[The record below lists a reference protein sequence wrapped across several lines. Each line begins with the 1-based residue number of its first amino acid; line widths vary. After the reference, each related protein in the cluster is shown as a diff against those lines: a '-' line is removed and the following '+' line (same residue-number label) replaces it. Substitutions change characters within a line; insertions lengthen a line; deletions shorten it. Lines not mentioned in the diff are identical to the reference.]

1 MTRIALGVFALLGFT
16 LNVAPALAQEAKPAA
31 EPPTEAEA
39 DATVKADITPDIDL
53 DDPLLE
59 GDATATT
66 GENPLADPSAPKTAA
81 KPGESPESIAA
92 AATAAR
98 YRDIV
103 VVPRKD
109 FLKTGR
115 LELSPFSGI
124 TINDPLIRHYAFGGE
139 LTYFLT
145 DVFGIGVQGMY
156 MLKEQTDR
164 EGLNGLQYNR
174 TASINRFHWQASF
187 NFTYVPI
194 YGKFALFNRHI
205 IHWETYASAGVGMI
219 QTEIIPRRRAQESFT
234 TNAIAPNAGMG
245 IRLFLTK
252 WMTANVAIRD
262 YVFNDKFE
270 PTNRTENQ
278 PPDVVKE
285 NAEPQIVHNIM
296 VYAGVGFYLP
306 PSFSYRS
313 PR

>member
-1 MTRIALGVFALLGFT
+1 MTRTAFGVFSLLGLI
-16 LNVAPALAQEAKPAA
+16 LNVAPAMAQGAKPAA
-31 EPPTEAEA
+31 EPAEAEEE
-39 DATVKADITPDIDL
+39 TSVKADITADINL

-59 GDATATT
+59 ADAKTA
-66 GENPLADPSAPKTAA
+66 GENPLADPSKAVPPAD
-81 KPGESPESIAA
+81 KPGESAEDVAA

-115 LELSPFSGI
+115 LELAPFSGI
-124 TINDPLIRHYAFGGE
+124 TVNDPLIRHYAFGGD

-145 DVFGIGVQGMY
+145 DVFGVGLQGMY

-174 TASINRFHWQASF
+174 TASINRYHWQASL

-205 IHWETYASAGVGMI
+205 VHWETYASAGVGMI
-219 QTEIIPRRRAQESFT
+219 QTEIIPRRRAQKTFT
-234 TNAIAPNAGMG
+234 TNAITPNAGMG
-245 IRLFLTK
+245 IRLYLTN
-252 WMTANVAIRD
+252 WLTANVAIRD

-278 PPDVVKE
+278 PIDVVQE
-285 NAEPQIVHNIM
+285 NADPQIVHNIM